1 MNLPFALPDWM
12 PWWAPTIVLVL
23 ALLWVLAFLIV
34 PFSVIGV
41 KSRLDGLEARLDEI
55 QAEIRTLVL
64 RLPDAGHAVEFDDLY
79 AAPPGEP
86 EPAPYRRPHPF
97 ARPPIPPAAHQLDE
111 PGHPLAAPVPPAGPG
126 RQRRPEPPRPPRDG
140 RTEPRLDWP
149 R

>member
-23 ALLWVLAFLIV
+23 VLLWLLAFLLV

-41 KSRLDGLEARLDEI
+41 KSRLDGLEARLDDI
-55 QAEIRTLVL
+55 QAEIRTLAL
-64 RLPDAGHAVEFDDLY
+64 RLPDAGHAIEFDDLY
-79 AAPPGEP
+79 ASPPA
-86 EPAPYRRPHPF
+86 EPAPSPPRRPPPF
-97 ARPPIPPAAHQLDE
+97 SRPPIPPAAHQLDDPE
-111 PGHPLAAPVPPAGPG
+111 HPLTAPNPPQGAGRPQRPG
-126 RQRRPEPPRPPRDG
+126 ALRPLRDG

>member
-1 MNLPFALPDWM
+1 MNFPFPLPDWM

-23 ALLWVLAFLIV
+23 VLLWLLAFLLV

-55 QAEIRTLVL
+55 QAEIRTLTL
-64 RLPDAGHAVEFDDLY
+64 RLPGAGHSVEFDDLY
-79 AAPPGEP
+79 AAPPDP
-86 EPAPYRRPHPF
+86 VPPPPPRRQANPF
-97 ARPPIPPAAHQLDE
+97 ARPPIPPAAHELDQDRDQ
-111 PGHPLAAPVPPAGPG
+111 PLAAPPPPSDGLG
-126 RQRRPEPPRPPRDG
+126 RQRRTEPPREG